1 MQSVVGQPVLVAGD
15 PERAHIKKV
24 QEKEGI
30 YYHINLMEAMVM
42 TVCIF
47 DIIMTF
53 VTLHLSLG
61 YSGTKIKCET
71 NETQTVTYTEFLS

>member
-1 MQSVVGQPVLVAGD
+1 MQSVAGKPVLVAGD

-30 YYHINLMEAMVM
+30 CYHINLMEAMVM

-47 DIIMTF
+47 DCYDLCYPPFITR
-53 VTLHLSLG
+53 LLWHKG
-61 YSGTKIKCET
+61 
-71 NETQTVTYTEFLS
+71 